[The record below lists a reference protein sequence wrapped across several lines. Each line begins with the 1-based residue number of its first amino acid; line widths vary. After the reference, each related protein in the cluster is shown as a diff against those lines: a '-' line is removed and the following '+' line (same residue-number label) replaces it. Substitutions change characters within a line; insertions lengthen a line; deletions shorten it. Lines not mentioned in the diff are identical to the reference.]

1 MMLVGKPLA
10 VLAAVAAILPTAFA
24 QGTQVPYRYI
34 VEYAQTGTEGDAL
47 HARDHLSKLK
57 ARSGLEKLTVVQE
70 YYTPGVLIGHSV
82 YVRGMTR
89 KQLERMPAVKAVHPV
104 FYYTLAEVQQQKGG
118 RPSYSQVHH
127 DHRKVKA
134 RGPAA
139 AHFEL
144 RGQQVMDEQ
153 NLANTKGGFSPHRMT
168 SIDILHQRGFFGQG
182 VKSCFVE
189 GHTQYTHPLLGKRG
203 CFGSRD
209 CAIQFGADLVGTN
222 PDQPQPGPDPLAD
235 CDVRSTHILGQMV
248 APDNQFDFV
257 GAIPQAEIGW
267 YSIFPCG
274 GGGAT
279 GDIIIGAF
287 LKAANDGCQVIS
299 NSLISSVGWND
310 NDLGPITLN
319 KLAKEKGVFAVSAW
333 GVSRDQGLFYS
344 PGPATGSEGV
354 GAAYVDL
361 DQYPF
366 AYALTFESGEATL
379 PYISVYPIPYDDTFE
394 VYFLSTSPTDRAA
407 TGCDE
412 LPHDTPDLSNRAVVV
427 QRAGCGFETQMAN
440 VRKFGARVLLVVNYP
455 ASVGWPAPY
464 FDGIAPS
471 VPFPV
476 GMIQSDGS
484 KNSFSPK
491 QLLEYYRKNPKGLKL
506 NFKDRTLIHP
516 LNADTGGKISFYSS
530 YGPDNSLTT
539 GPTFGVPANQI
550 AGLRPNGSVGTIDA
564 TSSPI
569 ANAIATL
576 VLGARKDDNLKPD
589 ELRALLATT
598 AKPISI
604 HPRAE
609 GEPLETTVLAGSG
622 LVNALRAVEAQTL
635 VTPFSFKINDTAH
648 VQKEQHL
655 TLKNM
660 GKTSITYTFDSTA
673 AQTKM
678 TYDRGAKTDINPSSL
693 PSELKEAEAKVSF
706 EKTSITI
713 EAGQTATVKV
723 TITPPQLTAREK
735 DYLPV
740 YSGFINVHS
749 SNKQD
754 FYVSYFG
761 LAADIVDMPIID
773 TSTAFASAFRS
784 GLPQGLTYP
793 YLLDN
798 APNSVKVPTKLTTF
812 DRSVGVGVFVRFA
825 QATRHITVDVIA
837 GDSTIQGTIPSNGDR
852 NQRRGLNTDQH
863 LVARRLAPRADSQQL
878 YTDVQVIG
886 RIYEKK
892 NQARDDKGSPDA
904 LVVFKGS
911 VHKDLSMD
919 GDASDLEDGV
929 TYRVLVRALM
939 TTADRSLEASWE
951 SWVSAPVQFKS

>member
-1 MMLVGKPLA
+1 MRVGNSLA
-10 VLAAVAAILPTAFA
+10 VLAAAAAIVPAAFA
-24 QGTQVPYRYI
+24 QKTQVFGRYI
-34 VEYAQTGTEGDAL
+34 IVYPESNKEGKAL
-47 HARDHLSKLK
+47 HARDHLSNLRAK
-57 ARSGLEKLTVVQE
+57 SGVEPLEVVQE
-70 YYTPGVLIGHSV
+70 YHMPGVLVGQSV
-82 YVRGMTR
+82 NAPGVT
-89 KQLERMPAVKAVHPV
+89 KEQLEKMPGVKAVYPV
-104 FYYTLAEVQQQKGG
+104 FDYSFAAVQQQKEEP
-118 RPSYSQVHH
+118 PSQSFQQHH
-127 DHRKVKA
+127 NHRKVKES
-134 RGPAA
+134 GAA
-139 AHFEL
+139 PPHLEL
-144 RGQQVMDEQ
+144 RDQQFLGQKNMP
-153 NLANTKGGFSPHRMT
+153 NTTGGFSPHRMT
-168 SIDILHQRGFFGQG
+168 SIDILHKRGFFGQG
-182 VKSCFVE
+182 VKSCFIE

-203 CFGSRD
+203 CFGSKN
-209 CAIQFGADLVGTN
+209 CAIQFGADLVGTDPN
-222 PDQPQPGPDPLAD
+222 HPQPGPDPHAD

-248 APDNQFDFV
+248 APENRFDFV

-287 LKAANDGCQVIS
+287 LKAADDGCKVIS

-319 KLAKEKGVFAVSAW
+319 KLAEEKGVFAVSAW
-333 GVSRDQGLFYS
+333 GVSRDEGLFY
-344 PGPATGSEGV
+344 PAGPATGTEGV

-361 DQYPF
+361 NQYPF
-366 AYALTFESGEATL
+366 AYTLTFENGEATL
-379 PYISVYPIPYDDTFE
+379 PYISVYPIPYDDSFE
-394 VYFLSTSPTDRAA
+394 VYFLSTSSTDTAA
-407 TGCDE
+407 TGCDD
-412 LPHDTPDLSNRAVVV
+412 LPHDTPDLTNRAVVV
-427 QRAGCGFETQMAN
+427 QRASCGFETQMAN

-476 GMIQSDGS
+476 GMIHSDGA
-484 KNSFSPK
+484 K
-491 QLLEYYRKNPKGLKL
+491 LLEYYRKNSNGLKL

-516 LNADTGGKISFYSS
+516 VNADTGGKISFYSS

-550 AGLRPNGSVGTIDA
+550 AGIRPNGSVGTIDA

-569 ANAIATL
+569 TNAIATL
-576 VLGARKDDNLKPD
+576 VLGARKNDNLKPD
-589 ELRALLATT
+589 ELRSLLATT

-604 HPRAE
+604 HPRAD
-609 GEPLETTVLAGSG
+609 GEPLETTTLAGSG

-648 VQKEQHL
+648 VQKEQQL

-660 GKTSITYTFDSTA
+660 GHASITYTFDSTA

-678 TYDRGAKTDINPSSL
+678 TYDGGAKQDIVPSSL
-693 PSELKEAEAKVSF
+693 PTVLQEAEAKVSF
-706 EKTSITI
+706 DKTSITI

-735 DYLPV
+735 DYFPV
-740 YSGFINVHS
+740 YSGFINIHA
-749 SNKQD
+749 SNKQE
-754 FYVSYFG
+754 FHVSYFG

-773 TSTAFASAFRS
+773 VSTSFASAFRS

-798 APNSVKVPTKLTTF
+798 SPNSVKVPTQLTTF
-812 DRSVGVGVFVRFA
+812 DRSIGVGVFIRFA
-825 QATRHITVDVIA
+825 QATRHVTVDVIA
-837 GDSTIQGTIPSNGDR
+837 GNSTFKGTLPSHEGR
-852 NQRRGLNTDQH
+852 NHRRSLNAADENH
-863 LVARRLAPRADSQQL
+863 LVARRLARQSRADPNQL
-878 YTDVQVIG
+878 YTDVQVLG

-911 VHKDLSMD
+911 MHKDLSMD
-919 GDASDLEDGV
+919 GQASDLPDGMP
-929 TYRVLVRALM
+929 YRVLVRALK
-939 TTADRSLEASWE
+939 TTADPSLEASWE
-951 SWVSAPVQFKS
+951 SWVSPPVQFKS